1 MPSASPILHSLRQSI
16 AKIGR
21 DGTRVL
27 SSVRDE
33 RARLGHATIDAGLGG
48 GLMRGALHEV
58 MPASPTDHAAATGFA
73 LALIACL
80 TDKRDWIW
88 IRQGMAEREKG
99 RPYGPGLKGF
109 GLDPFK
115 LLDVTTRDTQD
126 ALKAAEEALRCA
138 ALGAALCEPW
148 GDTKALDLTATRRL
162 TLAAEMSGVPLIL
175 LGDSHRDLS
184 TAARTKWRIAA
195 APSASAF
202 GPGAPRFSV
211 ELVLNRQSQAQLREG
226 IWMTE
231 WCHGERIFK
240 PADSVG
246 DLSLSRDGQDH
257 TPRKRSRRAT
267 R

>member
-21 DGTRVL
+21 DGTRVM
-27 SSVRDE
+27 STQEDN
-33 RARLGHATIDAGLGG
+33 RASLGHEKIDAALGG

-58 MPASPTDHAAATGFA
+58 CPCSPLDHAAATGFA

-80 TDKRDWIW
+80 ADKRDWIW

-115 LLDVTTRDTQD
+115 LLDVTTRDTQE
-126 ALKAAEEALRCA
+126 ALKAAEESLRCA

-148 GDTKALDLTATRRL
+148 GETKALDLTATRRL
-162 TLAAEMSGVPLIL
+162 TLAAETSGVPLIL
-175 LGDSHRDLS
+175 LGDSHRELS
-184 TAARTKWRIAA
+184 TAARTKWSIAA
-195 APSASAF
+195 VPSASAF

-231 WCHGERIFK
+231 WCHGERVFK

-246 DLSLSRDGQDH
+246 DLSLSRDRQDYA
-257 TPRKRSRRAT
+257 PRKRSRRAAG
-267 R
+267 

>member
-27 SSVRDE
+27 ASAKDE
-33 RARLGHATIDAGLGG
+33 RARLGHEKIDAGLGG

-58 MPASPTDHAAATGFA
+58 MPASPSDHAAATGFA

-80 TDKRDWIW
+80 ADKRDWIW

-148 GDTKALDLTATRRL
+148 GDAKALDLTATRRL
-162 TLAAEMSGVPLIL
+162 TLAAEMSGVPLVL

-195 APSASAF
+195 APSAYDF

-246 DLSLSRDGQDH
+246 DLSLSRDGQDQ
-257 TPRKRSRRAT
+257 TPHKRKRRAT

>member
-16 AKIGR
+16 ASIGR
-21 DGTRVL
+21 DGTRVFA
-27 SSVRDE
+27 SIEESRT
-33 RARLGHATIDAGLGG
+33 RLGHEGIDSALGG

-58 MPASPTDHAAATGFA
+58 LPASPQDHAAATGFA

-80 TDKRDWIW
+80 TKTRDWIW
-88 IRQGMAEREKG
+88 IRQTMAEREKG

-109 GLDPFK
+109 GLDPK
-115 LLDVTTRDTQD
+115 NLLDVTTHDTQD

-138 ALGAALCEPW
+138 ALGATLCEPW
-148 GDTKALDLTATRRL
+148 GETKALDLTATRRL
-162 TLAAEMSGVPLIL
+162 TLAAETSGVPLVL
-175 LGDSHRDLS
+175 LGDCNRALS

-195 APSASAF
+195 LPSRSAF
-202 GPGAPRFSV
+202 GPGTPRFSV
-211 ELVLNRQSQAQLREG
+211 ELVLNRQSQAQMREA

-246 DLSLSRDGQDH
+246 DLSLSHDGQNQA
-257 TPRKRSRRAT
+257 PRTRIRRAA

>member
-33 RARLGHATIDAGLGG
+33 RARLGHEGIDAALGG
-48 GLMRGALHEV
+48 GLMRGAVHEV
-58 MPASPTDHAAATGFA
+58 LPASPLDHAAAAGFA

-80 TDKRDWIW
+80 AGKRDWIW
-88 IRQGMAEREKG
+88 IRQVMAEREKG
-99 RPYGPGLKGF
+99 RPYGPGLRSF
-109 GLDPFK
+109 GLDPQK
-115 LLDVTTRDTQD
+115 LLDVTARDTQD
-126 ALKAAEEALRCA
+126 ALKAAEESLRCA

-148 GDTKALDLTATRRL
+148 GETKALDLTATRRL
-162 TLAAEMSGVPLIL
+162 TLAAEASGVPLIL

-202 GPGAPRFSV
+202 GPGSPRFSV
-211 ELVLNRQSQAQLREG
+211 DLVLNRQGQAQMREAH
-226 IWMTE
+226 WMTE
-231 WCHGERIFK
+231 WCHGEHIFK

-246 DLSLSRDGQDH
+246 DLSLSRDGPDQ
-257 TPRKRSRRAT
+257 TPRIRARRAA